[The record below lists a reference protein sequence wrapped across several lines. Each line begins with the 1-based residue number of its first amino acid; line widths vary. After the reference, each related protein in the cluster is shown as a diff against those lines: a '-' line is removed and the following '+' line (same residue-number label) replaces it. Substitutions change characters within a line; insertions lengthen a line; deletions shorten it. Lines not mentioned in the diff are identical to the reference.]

1 MEAIYAIDLK
11 NGLSKAGIIPW
22 KSKKDLKFFANKT
35 KNNVVIMGKNTYFSL
50 PDEVKPLKNRL
61 NIVLTSKPEQFLNLD
76 DGIRNV
82 IFTNNDNI
90 HNSILN
96 YRENYL
102 KKYPFLSSEF
112 KIFFIGGKKIY
123 EQFIPL
129 CEKVWVT
136 QIKKDYS
143 CDLIMN
149 YPFRDSKQFKEP
161 QIIEEDEELTIFMY
175 DKC

>member
-11 NGLSKAGIIPW
+11 NGLSKGGIIPW

-35 KNNVVIMGKNTYFSL
+35 KNNVVIMGRNTYFSL

-61 NIVLTSKPEQFLNLD
+61 NIVLTSNPEQFLNLD

-112 KIFFIGGKKIY
+112 KIFFIGGKKNY

-143 CDLIMN
+143 CDLFMDID
-149 YPFRDSKQFKEP
+149 YSKQFKEP
-161 QIIEEDEELTIFMY
+161 QIIEEDEELKITLYEKIN
-175 DKC
+175 